1 MWFNIKATDPNITI
15 PYAEITEQFLCDSL
29 SLSHACYMTFGPSE
43 TEAEIGFFRSVKNT
57 VQSWVTLM
65 VPTVPHTHVRVIN
78 HHFIALILIIGQ
90 WQ

>member
-1 MWFNIKATDPNITI
+1 MRFNIKATDLNITI
-15 PYAEITEQFLCDSL
+15 PNAEITEQFLCDSLSL

-90 WQ
+90 